1 MLTYYVISTIIAI
14 IFGIIILKKV
24 VEPIIEVSINFYF
37 FVSVLMAIP
46 FARLFLIGFLIK
58 DYIEETKLWKK

>member
-24 VEPIIEVSINFYF
+24 VEPIIEISISFYF
-37 FVSVLMAIP
+37 FISVLMAIP

>member
-24 VEPIIEVSINFYF
+24 VEPIIEVSISFYF